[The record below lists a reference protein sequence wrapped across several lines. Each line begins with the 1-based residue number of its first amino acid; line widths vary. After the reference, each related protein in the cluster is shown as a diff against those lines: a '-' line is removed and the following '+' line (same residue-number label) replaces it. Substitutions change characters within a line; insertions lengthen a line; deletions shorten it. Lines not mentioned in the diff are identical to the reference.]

1 MNWHPILVTSNTKE
15 REVLLFFVV
24 FLPRSG
30 LPQKAHPKTML
41 PRMGLL
47 LATIRVSMP
56 LPSPRRLMDHDN
68 PLATAEYKKKCVEIR
83 SLKNVQR
90 EILSLSL
97 DDVRLHLVTFAV
109 LRRKERELDAL
120 WRRGTQQY
128 YSAAFAGREQVQ
140 NAILAS
146 SVGKRWGRDVSKIF
160 AQLVPAP
167 DPQVAFFKIQVCTSF
182 LAPSGGAREAV
193 SLGCGN
199 WESAPDGR
207 GWGGLLHFRGEKR
220 LNRAS
225 TVVR

>member
-1 MNWHPILVTSNTKE
+1 M
-15 REVLLFFVV
+15 LL
-24 FLPRSG
+24 
-30 LPQKAHPKTML
+30 
-41 PRMGLL
+41 RMGLL
-47 LATIRVSMP
+47 LATIGVSMI
-56 LPSPRRLMDHDN
+56 LPSPHRLMDQDN
-68 PLATAEYKKKCVEIR
+68 PWPTTEYKQKCAEI
-83 SLKNVQR
+83 LNVKNMHTRVV
-90 EILSLSL
+90 LSLSL
-97 DDVRLHLVTFAV
+97 GYVQLHLPTSAV

-128 YSAAFAGREQVQ
+128 YFAAFAGREQVQ

-220 LNRAS
+220 LNRVS